1 MKEQSIR
8 QKTADLAMLC
18 DEDENFSED
27 INALVVIA
35 DKLAKKE
42 IESKNGENSCNLP
55 TPLREDTAR
64 VFENTEKMLKNAPKL
79 KDSYI
84 YVPRVMEGEQK

>member
-18 DEDENFSED
+18 DEGENFSED
-27 INALVVIA
+27 INALVAIA

-42 IESKNGENSCNLP
+42 IESKNFKNSCDIPSL
-55 TPLREDTAR
+55 LREDTAR
-64 VFENTEKMLKNAPKL
+64 VFENTECGFWFGNF
-79 KDSYI
+79 
-84 YVPRVMEGEQK
+84 G

>member
-1 MKEQSIR
+1 MKEHSIR

-18 DEDENFSED
+18 DESDSFSED
-27 INALVVIA
+27 INALVSIA

-42 IESKNGENSCNLP
+42 IEANNCENGRDIP

-64 VFENTEKMLKNAPKL
+64 VFENTEKMLGNAPKL

-84 YVPRVMEGEQK
+84 YVPSVLEGEQK

>member
-18 DEDENFSED
+18 DEGENFSED

-42 IESKNGENSCNLP
+42 IERANKHIKRCSALLVSIIMQ
-55 TPLREDTAR
+55 
-64 VFENTEKMLKNAPKL
+64 TETV
-79 KDSYI
+79 I
-84 YVPRVMEGEQK
+84 HH